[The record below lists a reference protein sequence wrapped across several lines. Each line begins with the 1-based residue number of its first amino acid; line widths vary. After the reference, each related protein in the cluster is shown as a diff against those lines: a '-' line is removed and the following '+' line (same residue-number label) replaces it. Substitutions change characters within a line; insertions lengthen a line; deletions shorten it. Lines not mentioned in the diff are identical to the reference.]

1 MANFR
6 NFDNA
11 STDCLRAYVCAQ
23 NITQCNFKKKY
34 FLRSGR
40 FVRPVGCLADSE
52 ALFYLIRTARLG
64 RTERSAVRVKAII
77 ASKSRIKCNKNIKN
91 YVEAYMLPAGI

>member
-1 MANFR
+1 MR
-6 NFDNA
+6 
-11 STDCLRAYVCAQ
+11 TCAQ
-23 NITQCNFKKKY
+23 AGSIRAMPETEIPRATRVDIY
-34 FLRSGR
+34 
-40 FVRPVGCLADSE
+40 
-52 ALFYLIRTARLG
+52 YLIRTARLG